1 MSGIDEMMR
10 RISESFN
17 QQSAMATLGVV
28 LEQVETGQVT
38 LSLSYAP
45 HILQQQG
52 FIHGGVIC
60 SVLDSACGY
69 SALSVAPDGHEVLT
83 IELKTSFLRP
93 ASLDR
98 LLVKGRVLKAGRRIS
113 YTEAE
118 AFTEENNKQIL
129 VAKMSSTL
137 AIVPI

>member
-1 MSGIDEMMR
+1 MSDSDQMTR
-10 RISESFN
+10 RIAESFN
-17 QQSAMATLGVV
+17 QQSAMATLGVI
-28 LEQVETGQVT
+28 LEDVQQGQIT
-38 LSLSYAP
+38 LSLSHAP

-69 SALSVAPDGHEVLT
+69 SALSVTPEGHEVLT
-83 IELKTSFLRP
+83 IELKTSFMRP
-93 ASLDR
+93 ASSGR
-98 LLVKGRVLKAGRRIS
+98 LLVKGRVLKAGRRVS

-118 AFTEENNKQIL
+118 AFAEDDGKQIL

-137 AIVPI
+137 AIVAV

>member
-1 MSGIDEMMR
+1 MSGMDKMMR

-38 LSLSYAP
+38 LGLSYAP

-52 FIHGGVIC
+52 FNHGGVIC

-93 ASLDR
+93 ASSGR

>member
-1 MSGIDEMMR
+1 MSGANDMTMR
-10 RISESFN
+10 ITESFN

-28 LEQVETGQVT
+28 LEQVEAGQVT
-38 LSLSYAP
+38 LSLSHAP

-83 IELKTSFLRP
+83 IEMKTSFLRP
-93 ASLDR
+93 ASSGR
-98 LLVKGRVLKAGRRIS
+98 LLVRGRVLKAGRRVS

-118 AFTEENNKQIL
+118 AFSDDNGKQIL

-137 AIVPI
+137 AIVPV